1 MTIAEILAWLLA
13 FAAAFAA
20 IGAAEGMRRGAN
32 PLHAALSGLIAYAV
46 LSGALAIPVT
56 FVVAVLEVRRG

>member
-20 IGAAEGMRRGAN
+20 LGMVYGLRTGAHPVR
-32 PLHAALSGLIAYAV
+32 AAMSGL
-46 LSGALAIPVT
+46 LALPVT
-56 FVVAVLEVRRG
+56 FVVAVLEVRS